1 MKPIS
6 ITAEG
11 FLSFKE
17 RTEVFFDG
25 LRFTSVTGVNGVGKS
40 SIISAVAWAIYGETR
55 VAGDRDSVVNDYSE
69 VAEVSLVLQDRLGQ
83 TWRIDRVKPRNG
95 KMTLAVYEH
104 QDGEWVRFNDHR
116 IAAAQEKILS
126 IVGISE
132 DAFYSLM
139 VIKQGSLARFAAADS
154 RTRRS
159 IIMGLLPELDVW
171 SSFHSAAD
179 DFVNTINGEYN
190 AKFEARRDNIKEIEE
205 GEGRIEELDDE
216 IEELPSMDELNREIE
231 ELEKRI
237 AENRSIIDAAG
248 EGRSDKALQL
258 STLKAKRDARNAET
272 KSHIAALESELRSN
286 REERKRLGSLESSI
300 EKRSIS
306 LAEKRSIVEESSDRL
321 KELEEEVRSA
331 QSAMNDNAE
340 ELTDLKSQRSN
351 LASQRDQAEESHQ
364 ALEAQSDSD
373 SAECLICK
381 SPLTDD
387 RAHDLLHS
395 IQDQLDDL
403 GTKIDETDKKINRL
417 ERTRTRAASRLKGA
431 QKELSDTQGEIST
444 AKGSI
449 SSLSDE
455 LEQLQ
460 QNWENQQERVAE
472 LRDDNDVQ
480 VELED
485 LELEH
490 AGEEEQSLAEEIDEM
505 DREHPLTEV
514 NAKITRQIREKRS
527 AIERI
532 SRLDGQAES
541 VAERV
546 KKLKKQNKKLTK
558 RLDTLFID
566 SDAMEWV
573 RGACTQKGV
582 PNDLIASILDQIQD
596 EQNAI
601 LSRLLGDRA
610 MQVEFRQERELKKGG
625 TETVLDIVVH
635 TESPIERVIESFSGG
650 EQVRL
655 TLSNFL
661 AMIKVFNE
669 RVGNVVSM
677 LYLDEPFGAVDE
689 DTIPIIVEILSDA
702 LDNNIV
708 ESILVV
714 SHDPRF
720 AELIPQ
726 NMKVSFDREALTTQV
741 EVE

>member
-17 RTEVFFDG
+17 STEVFFDG

-55 VAGDRDSVVNDYSE
+55 VSGDKDSVVNDYSE
-69 VAEVSLVLQDRLGQ
+69 VAEVSLILQDRLGQ

-95 KMTLAVYEH
+95 KMTLSVHENR
-104 QDGEWVRFNDHR
+104 DGEWIRFNDHR
-116 IAAAQEKILS
+116 IAVAQEKILS

-139 VIKQGSLARFAAADS
+139 VIKQGSLARFASADS
-154 RTRRS
+154 STRRS

-179 DFVNTINGEYN
+179 NFVDTINGEYN
-190 AKFEARRDNIKEIEE
+190 TKFETRRDNLKEIEE
-205 GEGRIEELDDE
+205 GEERISDLEDE
-216 IEELPSMDELNREIE
+216 IEDLPSTDELNREIE
-231 ELEKRI
+231 GLEKQI

-258 STLKAKRDARNAET
+258 STLRAKRDARNAET
-272 KSHIAALESELRSN
+272 KSRIAALESELRSN
-286 REERKRLGSLESSI
+286 REERQRLSTTEASVEKCSASI
-300 EKRSIS
+300 
-306 LAEKRSIVEESSDRL
+306 ANKRSIVEENSDRL
-321 KELEEEVRSA
+321 KELEEEVSSA
-331 QSAMNDNAE
+331 QDAVDDGAGELAE
-340 ELTDLKSQRSN
+340 LKSQRSS
-351 LASQRDQAEESHQ
+351 LVSQRDQAEESHQ
-364 ALEAQSDSD
+364 ALEAQADSD

-381 SPLTDD
+381 SSLTDE
-387 RAHDLLHS
+387 RAHELLHE

-403 GTKIDETDKKINRL
+403 DAKIQATDKKISRL
-417 ERTRTRAASRLKGA
+417 ERARTRAASRLKGA
-431 QKELSDTQGEIST
+431 QKELSDTQGQIST
-444 AKGSI
+444 ARGSI

-460 QNWENQQERVAE
+460 QLVENQRERVAD
-472 LRDDNDVQ
+472 LRDDDTVRS
-480 VELED
+480 ELDD
-485 LELEH
+485 LELEQ
-490 AGEEEQSLAEEIDEM
+490 AGEEEQSLTDEIDEM
-505 DREHPLTEV
+505 DREHPLTDV
-514 NAKITRQIREKRS
+514 NSKITRQIREKRS
-527 AIERI
+527 VIERI
-532 SRLDGQAES
+532 SRLDGQADS
-541 VAERV
+541 VHERV
-546 KKLKKQNKKLTK
+546 KKLKKQNKELTK
-558 RLDTLFID
+558 RIDTLYMD
-566 SDAMEWV
+566 SEAMEWV
-573 RGACTQKGV
+573 RSACTQKGV

-689 DTIPIIVEILSDA
+689 ETIPIIAEILSDA

-726 NMKVSFDREALTTQV
+726 NMKVSFDRETLTTLV